1 MLKKEAPLGAS
12 FFIFYMIQM
21 DEKTGK
27 RSTAE
32 GVAVYDTPIRIQKQG
47 GNNMDN
53 VKKILGIYAG
63 GIGGVL
69 TALGAVAVC
78 GVAAPVALG
87 IGLTVAGAS
96 TFAVLSKDD

>member
-1 MLKKEAPLGAS
+1 
-12 FFIFYMIQM
+12 
-21 DEKTGK
+21 
-27 RSTAE
+27 
-32 GVAVYDTPIRIQKQG
+32 
-47 GNNMDN
+47 MDN